1 MCPCGNAGASHMC
14 ARRKQAGGHEEEGQ
28 VIEEMLQ
35 VTLAGVAT
43 LPYSRRVVA
52 ERVQVVAGG
61 LCPDDKTRLVAK

>member
-1 MCPCGNAGASHMC
+1 MC
-14 ARRKQAGGHEEEGQ
+14 AKRKHAEREE
-28 VIEEMLQ
+28 IEEMLQ